1 MDNDE
6 GIKQWGLF
14 LPGEGI
20 TSPLRPEAGVD
31 EAGLRPGG
39 GARDHHDGS
48 GDEDGHDDH
57 GDEDGHGNH
66 GDDNDE
72 RVNGGEERNW
82 VLNLAQRP
90 TVSWESCN
98 MSTLNRNKI
107 IADKNSYDKLSV
119 KSRRIST
126 ICEW

>member
-1 MDNDE
+1 MKD
-6 GIKQWGLF
+6 F
-14 LPGEGI
+14 SLPGEGI

-57 GDEDGHGNH
+57 GDEDGHDDHGDEDGHDNH

-72 RVNGGEERNW
+72 WRR
-82 VLNLAQRP
+82 R
-90 TVSWESCN
+90 
-98 MSTLNRNKI
+98 K
-107 IADKNSYDKLSV
+107 KLSPELGPTAYSV
-119 KSRRIST
+119 LRIMQHVYF
-126 ICEW
+126 EQN